1 MTYEL
6 YSLGFEIY
14 KFQKI
19 MPQEVRLLQLAPIDG
34 RDDIEEF
41 WLRNRDLVFQ
51 ERFLEILYYL

>member
-1 MTYEL
+1 
-6 YSLGFEIY
+6 
-14 KFQKI
+14 